1 MMTFFNLPTQTVYGQ
16 ASIRDHALNV
26 ESAVEGLSSPTSMAF
41 LDDNNILVLEKEEVF
56 AWFQMAFC
64 REQPI
69 LQVPVSTVSERGLL
83 GITVSNT
90 TNDGQGLNH
99 ILY

>member
-1 MMTFFNLPTQTVYGQ
+1 MYSYNLSHLRSAIGGTGLYDSNFFKYSKRVKVDTPYG
-16 ASIRDHALNV
+16 
-26 ESAVEGLSSPTSMAF
+26 ETS
-41 LDDNNILVLEKEEVF
+41 DLVTR
-56 AWFQMAFC
+56 M
-64 REQPI
+64 EQPI

-99 ILY
+99 ILC